1 MGFRKIRVPE
11 SVASSIQ
18 ATVCLTRNELHR
30 GPTREV
36 TDLPAVTENASAHPR
51 VLVPV

>member
-18 ATVCLTRNELHR
+18 TSMCLTRNELHR
-30 GPTREV
+30 GPPREV
-36 TDLPAVTENASAHPR
+36 TDLPAVTKNVSAHPR
-51 VLVPV
+51 VLAPD